1 VMALCRPNRCVR
13 RMSRG
18 AIVLA
23 CQKER
28 GPARGAEA
36 EVGVRVIR

>member
-1 VMALCRPNRCVR
+1 VTSISIRCCKTTPPD
-13 RMSRG
+13 S

-28 GPARGAEA
+28 GPARTAEA
-36 EVGVRVIR
+36 EVGVRVIG